1 MQLDTDKILAEKGDG
16 VGWLI
21 INNPDRRNAISLDMW
36 QAMAQVFD
44 EYAGDPDVRCVVMK
58 GAGDKAFASGADI
71 SQFEKVRANAEA
83 AAEYNRISKSTRR
96 SMISFDK
103 PVIAMIRGFCMG
115 GGLGIALTT
124 DLRIAADDST
134 FGIPAARLGIAYD
147 FTSLNNLVQLVGPGK
162 AREILLTARRF
173 NAQEA
178 LAMGLVNSVVPVAA
192 LDNAVREVTG
202 HIVENAPLSLRA
214 SKMTIAEVL
223 KDAEQRDLEL
233 IAKLERDCFDS
244 NDYKE
249 GRSAFMEKRKP
260 AFSGT

>member
-1 MQLDTDKILAEKGDG
+1 MQLETDKIRAEKSDG
-16 VGWLI
+16 VGWLV
-21 INNPDRRNAISLDMW
+21 INNPERRNAISLDMW

-44 EYAGDPDVRCVVMK
+44 TYAQDPDVRCVVMK

-71 SQFEKVRANAEA
+71 SQFDKVRADA
-83 AAEYNRISKSTRR
+83 AAQEEYGRISKSTRR
-96 SMISFDK
+96 SMLTFEK

-147 FTSLNNLVQLVGPGK
+147 FGSLSSLVQLVGPGK
-162 AREILLTARRF
+162 AKEILLTARRF

-178 LAMGLVNSVVPVAA
+178 MAMGLINTVVPVAE
-192 LDNAVREVTG
+192 LDSAVREVTDRL
-202 HIVENAPLSLRA
+202 VENAPLSLRA
-214 SKMTIAEVL
+214 SKLTIAQVL
-223 KDAEQRDLEL
+223 KDADQRDLEL
-233 IAKLERDCFDS
+233 LETLERDCFDS
-244 NDYKE
+244 DDYKE

-260 AFSGT
+260 LFSGR